1 MKNSK
6 LSVVEQPE
14 PIELDPLSA
23 LLRSGARALIAQA
36 VEAELEV
43 LLHSNIKIYV

>member
-14 PIELDPLSA
+14 VIESDPLTA

-36 VEAELEV
+36 VEVELDI
-43 LLHSNIKIYV
+43 LLQ